1 MKRWRLLLAAVLALA
16 LLGAYAWYRL
26 APRET
31 PAGQPPLVVL
41 ETASFISFERAFND
55 SSDHTRLLVLLSP
68 T

>member
-1 MKRWRLLLAAVLALA
+1 MKRWHLLLAASLVLA
-16 LLGAYAWYRL
+16 LLGAYAWYHV
-26 APRET
+26 APRQT

-41 ETASFISFERAFND
+41 EAASLPSFERAFNE